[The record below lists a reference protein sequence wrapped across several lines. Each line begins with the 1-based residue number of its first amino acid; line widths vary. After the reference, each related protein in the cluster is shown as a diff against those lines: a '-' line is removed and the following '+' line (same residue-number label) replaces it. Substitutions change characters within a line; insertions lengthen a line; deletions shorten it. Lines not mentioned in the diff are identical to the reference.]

1 MRNKRFCFSTQETK
15 FQHGIPS
22 PRLHCRASRGT
33 HADVFWPLPL
43 PSWSGAL
50 GHLPLVS
57 PQASPVLVVLVK
69 WQIDTNRNDKWMDL
83 VTRVWLLFPDLVFK
97 YSFLY
102 PHYLNKN
109 KPVVQIGWDVVSCGR
124 PPPWQHSDHSPLLAR
139 SGSAPLGLSL
149 VKSGNKSGR
158 ELSPLL
164 KDFPTNSIF
173 ISHG

>member
-1 MRNKRFCFSTQETK
+1 MRNKRFCLSTQETK

-33 HADVFWPLPL
+33 HADVFWPPPL

-124 PPPWQHSDHSPLLAR
+124 PPPLTAFWSLSTAGQIRLCSPWPQF
-139 SGSAPLGLSL
+139 G
-149 VKSGNKSGR
+149 
-158 ELSPLL
+158 
-164 KDFPTNSIF
+164 
-173 ISHG
+173 